1 MLRFL
6 RLLLFCLWAVWA
18 LAVSAAPSA
27 PSAVGGDSAYRAKNY
42 QAAVQAYEREVRAGS
57 NADLYYNL
65 GNAYYRLNQLPQAI
79 KNYERALRLDP
90 SHRDAAYNLELCQTK
105 IVDKFDRPSEMFF
118 ITWIKKLV
126 YGASA
131 NAWGIRGL
139 WSVVLACLGW
149 GLYVLAPR
157 LWARKGGLV
166 LAAVAIF
173 ALLFCNVAAYFCRQ
187 RFVLEH
193 KVVIVRDVQLMD
205 DNDRQVRDLHVGA
218 AVRVLESSP
227 DGTLHVELPD
237 GKQGWLDGKS
247 AEKIY

>member
-1 MLRFL
+1 M
-6 RLLLFCLWAVWA
+6 
-18 LAVSAAPSA
+18 
-27 PSAVGGDSAYRAKNY
+27 
-42 QAAVQAYEREVRAGS
+42 
-57 NADLYYNL
+57 
-65 GNAYYRLNQLPQAI
+65 
-79 KNYERALRLDP
+79 
-90 SHRDAAYNLELCQTK
+90 
-105 IVDKFDRPSEMFF
+105 
-118 ITWIKKLV
+118 
-126 YGASA
+126 
-131 NAWGIRGL
+131 
-139 WSVVLACLGW
+139 ACLGW

-187 RFVLEH
+187 RFVQEH

-205 DNDRQVRDLHVGA
+205 DNDRPVRDLHVGA